1 MLQRIPQKASKKA
14 THILDIKLT
23 MCVTNGV
30 VVNAMAME
38 VAMAKL
44 VRLIVQHW
52 KMQPQKRGQWHWPH
66 VMGQCEKR
74 WHGQKGVQQG
84 WCQ

>member
-30 VVNAMAME
+30 VVDATAME
-38 VAMAKL
+38 LVMAKA
-44 VRLIVQHW
+44 VRLVAQHW
-52 KMQPQKRGQWHWPH
+52 KMQPQKGGQ
-66 VMGQCEKR
+66 
-74 WHGQKGVQQG
+74 
-84 WCQ
+84 